1 MHSLLKVFV
10 QCFSIN
16 TFFGSS
22 PIARPGHLPDIAR
35 CPGYGQ
41 CPEYGQFSLSI
52 FRTST
57 FDVRDM
63 ASKNWPYPGHQN
75 SMSGMWPV
83 KTGHIPDIKNRC
95 QGYGQLKLAIS
106 RTSLTFSVHIPDIT
120 VYIPDITVLV
130 PDITVL
136 IPDIIVH
143 IPDII
148 FSLLSTFR
156 TSKVDVRNMDS
167 ILCPYSGHQRL
178 MSGTWTV
185 FSVHVPDIKERCPG
199 HGQFSLSTFRTTIF
213 QLN

>member
-1 MHSLLKVFV
+1 MSV
-10 QCFSIN
+10 C
-16 TFFGSS
+16 
-22 PIARPGHLPDIAR
+22 
-35 CPGYGQ
+35 
-41 CPEYGQFSLSI
+41 LS
-52 FRTST
+52 
-57 FDVRDM
+57 VC
-63 ASKNWPYPGHQN
+63 H
-75 SMSGMWPV
+75 
-83 KTGHIPDIKNRC
+83 IKNRC

-167 ILCPYSGHQRL
+167 ILCPCSGHQRL
-178 MSGTWTV
+178 TWTV
-185 FSVHVPDIKERCPG
+185 LTGWNMDSDVRNTDSDVWNKDKILVHVPDI
-199 HGQFSLSTFRTTIF
+199 TV
-213 QLN
+213 

>member
-1 MHSLLKVFV
+1 MDKYFV
-10 QCFSIN
+10 
-16 TFFGSS
+16 
-22 PIARPGHLPDIAR
+22 LVPDIAVR
-35 CPGYGQ
+35 IPDITVHI
-41 CPEYGQFSLSI
+41 PDITVPIPDINLIEKWLSG
-52 FRTST
+52 TWT
-57 FDVRDM
+57 E
-63 ASKNWPYPGHQN
+63 
-75 SMSGMWPV
+75 

-130 PDITVL
+130 LDITVL

-167 ILCPYSGHQRL
+167 ILCPCSGHQRL

-185 FSVHVPDIKERCPG
+185 FSVHVPDIKYRCPE
-199 HGQFSLSTFRTTIF
+199 
-213 QLN
+213 

>member
-1 MHSLLKVFV
+1 
-10 QCFSIN
+10 
-16 TFFGSS
+16 
-22 PIARPGHLPDIAR
+22 
-35 CPGYGQ
+35 
-41 CPEYGQFSLSI
+41 
-52 FRTST
+52 
-57 FDVRDM
+57 M

-75 SMSGMWPV
+75 LMSGMWPV

-106 RTSLTFSVHIPDIT
+106 RTSLKLSVHIPDIT

-199 HGQFSLSTFRTTIF
+199 HGQFSLSTFQTSKIDVR
-213 QLN
+213 NMDSGNCPYSGHRS